1 MTPPS
6 PYDWV
11 AQAAV
16 DHYLQQ
22 GRPTLSLVSS
32 HQPTPIGEKSMP
44 KPSQPSA
51 AQRGRVSLS
60 AQKPEVNTAN
70 TLAMPPLHKHGAFD
84 DLYAAAD
91 LLSLGAEALA
101 GLGAMMQPSVSA
113 CDEAIVMARRSDAS
127 AVFRFI
133 GAALREPAATCYNAA
148 NRLERAAQGER
159 V

>member
-1 MTPPS
+1 MTSPS

-22 GRPTLSLVSS
+22 GRPKLSLVSS
-32 HQPTPIGEKSMP
+32 HQTTSIGEKSMS
-44 KPSQPSA
+44 KPSQPSTAQPDA
-51 AQRGRVSLS
+51 APFTT
-60 AQKPEVNTAN
+60 QKQEAGTAGIP
-70 TLAMPPLHKHGAFD
+70 AMPPLHKHGAFD

-101 GLGAMMQPSVSA
+101 GLGAMMQPSMSA
-113 CDEAIVMARRSDAS
+113 CDEPITLARRSDAS
-127 AVFRFI
+127 AVLRFF
-133 GAALREPAATCYNAA
+133 GAALREPAATCYDAA